1 MVQEL
6 LNRLHCFVLRPAATV
21 NRLIDPEEDE
31 VSDDIDTDELMR
43 SMGPKNMIA
52 PRYRWRRSR
61 WLRFCPVALSEGNI
75 VQGKA
80 EFTVRSVSRSS
91 CGRRHLSFCCTP
103 FLKWHL
109 DQCKRCHPT
118 ARAATCANLT
128 CTCRYGCG

>member
-80 EFTVRSVSRSS
+80 EFTVRSVSR
-91 CGRRHLSFCCTP
+91 
-103 FLKWHL
+103 
-109 DQCKRCHPT
+109 
-118 ARAATCANLT
+118 RAFDD
-128 CTCRYGCG
+128 TCRFVVHLHLFLNGISISVNVAIRRLVRRLAPI